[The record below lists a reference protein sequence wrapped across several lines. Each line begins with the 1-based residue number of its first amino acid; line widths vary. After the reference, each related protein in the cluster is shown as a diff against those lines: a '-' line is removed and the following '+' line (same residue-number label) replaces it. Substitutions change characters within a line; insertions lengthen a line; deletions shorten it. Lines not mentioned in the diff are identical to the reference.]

1 VSTGSTNEGQC
12 LASIIDRRTSM
23 ASFTVR
29 VVNDDQ
35 EGVSGVRVRLE
46 FTSVLR
52 GMSTEE
58 HTDGDGY
65 ANFDG
70 YDEGE
75 IQVYL
80 DGSSYGNYQYSDG
93 EEITVTQ

>member
-1 VSTGSTNEGQC
+1 
-12 LASIIDRRTSM
+12 M

-29 VVNDDQ
+29 VADSDQ
-35 EGVSGVRVRLE
+35 KAASGVRVRLE

-58 HTDGDGY
+58 YTDSDGC

-80 DGSSYGNYQYSDG
+80 DGKSYGNYQYSDG
-93 EEITVTQ
+93 DEITLTR